1 MKTIGVL
8 DPDWWLSQGKNL
20 LDYRLLSQEQMADRR
35 IAAAVAARPELAA
48 HLGRWLSRVGGSI
61 SPEQGMRDTL
71 TEEDLRIAGRKN
83 TVQS

>member
-48 HLGRWLSRVGGSI
+48 HLGRWLSRVGGI
-61 SPEQGMRDTL
+61 YIDQAGIEAL
-71 TEEDLRIAGRKN
+71 TEEDLRIAWEETRS
-83 TVQS
+83 QS